1 MLKIILSAQHHKLK
15 LQINNNRN
23 HLNFYLKFTQA
34 PFIKPICVRL
44 QFFKATLNLASSSW
58 ILDLEYQSDLL
69 LEFTKSKLL
78 IGESLSE

>member
-44 QFFKATLNLASSSW
+44 HFFKATLNLAASS
-58 ILDLEYQSDLL
+58 
-69 LEFTKSKLL
+69 
-78 IGESLSE
+78 